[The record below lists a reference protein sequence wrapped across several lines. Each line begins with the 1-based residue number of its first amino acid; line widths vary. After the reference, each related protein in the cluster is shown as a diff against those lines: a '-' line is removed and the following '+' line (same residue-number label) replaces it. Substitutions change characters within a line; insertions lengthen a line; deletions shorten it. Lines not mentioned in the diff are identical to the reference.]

1 LASHMEIDLSELKN
15 KSYGCLDNCAMC
27 CYCQPEISEEEL
39 ARFRKYGL
47 TPGLTKEHIQG
58 YVTDQPTAI
67 KLQGGNGACHFLKEK
82 RCTIHDKRPAFCRQF
97 PVHVHALHRIQLNAN
112 LSCRGIT
119 PGGSTL
125 EDFGNGLMSE
135 ISTEMKKATLAETME
150 TIAWFEQNAKKN
162 GVYQSPGRMREVVEL
177 LMPHIAEPGCVG
189 RLLAFADS
197 EPEIG
202 SMPADKI
209 VELVLACEPP
219 EDLEEIAKQ
228 GNYEQFEIEN
238 PAWLPVY
245 LDPDFR
251 LNSFRSANGG
261 IELLEL
267 HSDGKLEPLRAFPM
281 EELGLLAPTS
291 EALKIFA
298 DYAKLLN
305 SRDQFLGSAYHV
317 CAENDFEHDLLTVYL
332 GMLGT
337 ALLDLW
343 WRAGFVGKVLGK
355 NVLDAELAAEGV
367 RAFDMDCLDMPTV
380 GVFF

>member
-1 LASHMEIDLSELKN
+1 MDIDASELKN
-15 KSYGCLDNCAMC
+15 KSYGCLDNCSMC

-39 ARFRKYGL
+39 ARFKKYGL
-47 TPGLTKEHIQG
+47 TAGLTKEHIQG

-67 KLQGGNGACHFLKEK
+67 KLQGGNGACHFLKDK

-112 LSCRGIT
+112 YSCRGIT

-125 EDFGNGLMSE
+125 EDFGASLICE
-135 ISTEMKKATLAETME
+135 ITGEMKTSTLAETME
-150 TIAWFEQNAKKN
+150 TIAWFENNAKKM
-162 GVYQSPGRMREVVEL
+162 GVYQSPERMRQVVEML
-177 LMPHIAEPGCVG
+177 LPYLAEPGGIG

-209 VELVLACEPP
+209 VELIIACEPP
-219 EDLEEIAKQ
+219 EDLEDIAKQ

-245 LDPDFR
+245 LDPDLR
-251 LNSFRSANGG
+251 LNSFRSASGN

-267 HSDGKLEPLRAFPM
+267 HPDGKLESLGTFPM
-281 EELGLLAPTS
+281 EELGLLDPDQD
-291 EALKIFA
+291 ALNVFA
-298 DYAKLLN
+298 DYARLLN
-305 SRDQFLGSAYHV
+305 SRDQFLGSAYHL
-317 CAENDFEHDLLTVYL
+317 CAEGDFESDLLTVYL
-332 GMLGT
+332 GLLGT

-343 WRAGFVGKVLGK
+343 WRSGFIGKVLGK
-355 NVLDAELAAEGV
+355 EVLNEALAIEGIK
-367 RAFDMDCLDMPTV
+367 AFDMDCLDMPTL